1 MPMTPEEKK
10 AANKQ
15 YYQENKERILARRK
29 QYYEQNKERE
39 NANAREYREENK
51 ERILADKKKWYE
63 NNKERETARVKQY
76 YEANKDKTLARQKK
90 YREENPEEWH
100 RSHRIGQWK
109 YNGVIHDDYDAL
121 YDQYMATTN
130 CADCDVVLG
139 KIGDGTGTFK
149 CLDHCHD
156 TGAFRAVVCNT
167 CNLQRGRV
175 DRKLKLEAQS
185 P

>member
-1 MPMTPEEKK
+1 MPHKSPEERK
-10 AANKQ
+10 AYNKQ
-15 YYQENKERILARRK
+15 YYEKNKEKRAAQNK
-29 QYYEQNKERE
+29 QYYEQNKEE
-39 NANAREYREENK
+39 N
-51 ERILADKKKWYE
+51 
-63 NNKERETARVKQY
+63 
-76 YEANKDKTLARQKK
+76 
-90 YREENPEEWH
+90 H
-100 RSHRIGQWK
+100 RSHTINQWK
-109 YNGVIHDDYDAL
+109 RNGVIHDDYNAL
-121 YDQYMATTN
+121 YDHYNSVTQ

-139 KIGDGTGTFK
+139 KMGDGSGTFK